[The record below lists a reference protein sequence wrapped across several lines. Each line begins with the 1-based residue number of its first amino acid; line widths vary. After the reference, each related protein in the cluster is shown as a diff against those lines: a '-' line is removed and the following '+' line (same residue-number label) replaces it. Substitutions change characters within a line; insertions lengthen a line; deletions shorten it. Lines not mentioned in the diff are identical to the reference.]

1 LISSTNYLALVRSF
15 LTYNTLGL
23 SKEISTKSKKSSKT
37 KYTKRKKSKRKKS
50 KRKKSKK
57 RKRRLFRNTES
68 FASGS
73 QKLFAKWQMK
83 TKKKN
88 ANCLQIFEDL
98 L

>member
-1 LISSTNYLALVRSF
+1 MISSTNYLALVRSF

-37 KYTKRKKSKRKKS
+37 KYTKRKKS